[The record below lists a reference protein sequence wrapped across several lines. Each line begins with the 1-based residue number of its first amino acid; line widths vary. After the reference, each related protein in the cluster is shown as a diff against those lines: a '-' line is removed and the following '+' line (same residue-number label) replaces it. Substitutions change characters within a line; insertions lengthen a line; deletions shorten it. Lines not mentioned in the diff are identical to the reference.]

1 MIELH
6 NRIMASEADNGGA
19 AKPLLLIQG
28 ESVGRKL
35 TMTLLNGGTP
45 LDLTAAAAVALYYTK
60 PDGTEEQLPCTVE
73 DAANGTVSVTFTSSS
88 CAVAGDMRQV
98 IIRITWSDASNSR
111 YVGPRIHVAPSPSDD
126 AADSS
131 NEFALLDQL
140 IIQAQEVIG
149 DAGEAASA
157 ANTAAGAANTAAN
170 AANTAAGAA
179 NTAAT
184 DANAA
189 KDAANTAAGAANT
202 AAGAAN
208 TAASAANTAA
218 DRANQAA
225 EDAEA
230 VLEGAVTSVNG
241 KTGAVTLAAAD
252 VGALPTAG
260 GTMTG
265 PLNAKEVVICD
276 GTLYPSVDYK
286 ADFDGPVKA
295 QVLANMEQN
304 IVYFRNWCLD
314 TGYYENYLMPDPDAG
329 RTANGNYSILTTKE
343 TADYVVAQGTSGG
356 WTYRKWANGTAEC
369 WFYGY
374 NSLTYDNEANGL
386 YRGYGAVTFPFAF
399 YARPVV
405 VYSCYLTNG
414 YDWSGKVVAST
425 SGFTFYGISQT
436 SIESTTSVTIYAY
449 AIGRWK

>member
-19 AKPLLLIQG
+19 AKPVLAIQG
-28 ESVGRKL
+28 ESAGRRL

-45 LDLTAAAAVALYYTK
+45 LDLTAAAAVALYLTK

-88 CAVAGDMRQV
+88 CSVAGDMRQV

-126 AADSS
+126 AVESS

-140 IIQAQEVIG
+140 IIQAQEAIG

-157 ANTAAGAANTAAN
+157 ANTAAGAANDAKN

-179 NTAAT
+179 NAAATAANT
-184 DANAA
+184 A
-189 KDAANTAAGAANT
+189 KDAANTAAGAANA

-208 TAASAANTAA
+208 TAAGAANTAA

-230 VLEGAVTSVNG
+230 VLDGAVTSVNG

-276 GTLYPSVDYK
+276 GTLYPSVDFK

-295 QVLANMEQN
+295 QVLANMERN
-304 IVYFRNWCLD
+304 IMYFRNWCLD
-314 TGYYENYLMPDPDAG
+314 TEYYENFLLPDPDTG

-343 TADYVVAQGTSGG
+343 TADYVVAKGTSGG
-356 WTYRKWANGTAEC
+356 WTYRKWNSG
-369 WFYGY
+369 FYDLWINKYIGVITLSKDSGY
-374 NSLTYDNEANGL
+374 NVYYSVLTLALPSDVISTISGNA
-386 YRGYGAVTFPFAF
+386 TP
-399 YARPVV
+399 
-405 VYSCYLTNG
+405 STNG
-414 YDWSGKVVAST
+414 YCYGAISDLTNTALTYRLISAT
-425 SGFTFYGISQT
+425 SANPSV
-436 SIESTTSVTIYAY
+436 SILAHVLAK
-449 AIGRWK
+449 WK